1 MQVHREINQLPS
13 FRNAVITIG
22 TFDGVHTGHLQI
34 IKQLKQESVK
44 VNGESVIIT
53 FHPHPRMVV
62 GSNSS
67 NLLPAGGKEKQSL
80 NTINLLNTLDEKIEL
95 LEKQTIDHLVIVS
108 FTEEFSL
115 LTPEEYVK
123 KFLIEKF
130 HPHTIII
137 GYDHHFG
144 KQRKGNYKLLEK
156 YAEEFNYTV
165 KEIPGHVIDHVAISS
180 TKIRDAILTADIET
194 ANKFLGY
201 EYFFEGIVIEG
212 DKIGRRLGYPT
223 ANLEITNDNKLVPGD
238 GVYAVKV
245 SIGNWQLAMG
255 NSHKLMSGAKISNL
269 KSEIPNWDGM
279 MSIGVRP
286 TIGNSKRTIEVNIF
300 DFNENIYGE
309 KIKIMIKKY
318 LRPEEKFESL
328 GKLKDQLWK
337 DKENAIQALRI
348 EH

>member
-13 FRNAVITIG
+13 FKNAVITIG

-62 GSNSS
+62 ESNSPHLS
-67 NLLPAGGKEKQSL
+67 PVREGEKQPS
-80 NTINLLNTLDEKIEL
+80 NTVNLLNTLDEKIEL
-95 LEKQTIDHLVIVS
+95 LEKQGVDHLVIVS
-108 FTEEFSL
+108 FTEQFSL
-115 LTPEEYVK
+115 LTPEEYIK
-123 KFLIEKF
+123 NFLIEKF

-165 KEIPGHVIDHVAISS
+165 KEIPGHVIDHIAISS
-180 TKIRDAILTADIET
+180 TKIRNAIITADIET

-201 EYFFEGIVIEG
+201 PYFFEGIVIEG
-212 DKIGRRLGYPT
+212 DKIGRSLDYPT
-223 ANLEITNDNKLVPGD
+223 ANLKVTDDNKLVPAD

-245 SIGNWQLAMG
+245 SLG
-255 NSHKLMSGAKISNL
+255 NSNDSLGSAKISNL
-269 KSEIPNWDGM
+269 KPEIPNWDGM
-279 MSIGVRP
+279 MNIGYRP
-286 TIGNSKRTIEVNIF
+286 TVGGIKKMIEVNIF
-300 DFNENIYGE
+300 DFDKNIYGQ
-309 KIKIMIKKY
+309 KIKIVIKKY
-318 LRPEEKFESL
+318 LRPEQKFESL
-328 GKLKDQLWK
+328 EKLKDQLSK
-337 DKENAIQALRI
+337 DKENAIQALKS